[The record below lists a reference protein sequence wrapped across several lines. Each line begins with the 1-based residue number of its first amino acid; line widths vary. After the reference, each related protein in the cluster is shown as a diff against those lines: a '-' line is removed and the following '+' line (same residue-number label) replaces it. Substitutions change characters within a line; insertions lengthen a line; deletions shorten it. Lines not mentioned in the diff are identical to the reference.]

1 MQTVVVVIIYFPSL
15 YFIEM
20 QNEVYGK
27 NKLPDLPQ
35 QSAQI
40 IPQIYI

>member
-1 MQTVVVVIIYFPSL
+1 M
-15 YFIEM
+15 FIET
-20 QNEVYGK
+20 QKEVYGK

-40 IPQIYI
+40 IP